1 MVHLVTSDNERFEA
15 DKEVVERSVLIK
27 NMLEDVG
34 ESDQPIPLPNVSS
47 SVLKKVLE
55 YCEHHRGEPLPTP
68 DSESNQ
74 DETRKRTTDISE
86 WDQKF
91 ITVDQE
97 MLFEIILA
105 ANYLDIKSLLDVGC
119 KTVANMIKGKTPEE
133 IRKLFNIVNDF
144 TPEEEA
150 QIKKENVMS
159 ARAVRLRKCDGCWQ
173 VIYSSFSMP
182 TIPDLPGDLVPRNS
196 EHERWLKTHVG
207 RLCHTDPDRFPG
219 SQPVSFASVL
229 AFLLRSSL
237 SFWVCEKS
245 DGVRVLLLVLTDPNT
260 GEQTCFIID
269 RHNSY
274 RQLTGLY
281 FPHHENPRNP
291 LMDTLV
297 DGELVIDVDPRTQ
310 QETVRYLA
318 FDCLVADNQN
328 VMSKPLDKRC
338 GRLNA
343 WFFKPFEKMI
353 IDHPHMATQL
363 PFQIKVKE
371 TRFSYHVRT
380 VFDEIPSL
388 QHGNDG
394 LIYTCVSTPY
404 SPGTDNNILKWKP
417 PSENSIDFKLVLR
430 FPPIAHDP
438 KKPDFHSKPL
448 FLLHAWTG
456 GDGPQNYEQ
465 YDEMYV
471 EDDEWERLKQSGE
484 QIDDRIVEVHWETEH
499 SRWRMMR
506 FRDDKPHGNHISV
519 AEKIIQSIADGVE
532 KDTLL
537 ERSDAIRNAWKA
549 RLGQPA
555 SAPPHQQPHHQ
566 HSQMPPP
573 AALPNSRTMPP
584 PQPPPPGPP
593 QQHTTPRL
601 ELRYGPLAVPMWS
614 KVAGPSI
621 IAGMQR

>member
-1 MVHLVTSDNERFEA
+1 MVKNMVLLVTSDNEQFQTE
-15 DKEVVERSVLIK
+15 KEVVERSVLIK

-150 QIKKENVMS
+150 QIKKENLPMS
-159 ARAVRLRKCDGCWQ
+159 VSAFVHGPWFGLRVLTPSTERY
-173 VIYSSFSMP
+173 VIGH
-182 TIPDLPGDLVPRNS
+182 LPGDLVPRNS
-196 EHERWLKTHVG
+196 EQERWLKNHVS
-207 RLCHTDPDRFPG
+207 RLCHTDPDR
-219 SQPVSFASVL
+219 
-229 AFLLRSSL
+229 
-237 SFWVCEKS
+237 FWVCEKS
-245 DGVRVLLLVLTDPNT
+245 DGVRVLLFVLTDPGT
-260 GEQTCFIID
+260 GEQTTFIID
-269 RHNSY
+269 RHNTY
-274 RQLTGLY
+274 RQLSGLY
-281 FPHHENPRNP
+281 FPHHENPRKP
-291 LMDTLV
+291 LLDTLV
-297 DGELVIDVDPRTQ
+297 DGELVVDVDPRTQ
-310 QETVRYLA
+310 RETLRYLA
-318 FDCLVADNQN
+318 FDCLIADNQN

-338 GRLNA
+338 GRLNT
-343 WFFKPFEKMI
+343 WFFKPYEKMM
-353 IDHPHMATQL
+353 IDHPHMASQQ
-363 PFQIKVKE
+363 PFQ
-371 TRFSYHVRT
+371 
-380 VFDEIPSL
+380 
-388 QHGNDG
+388 
-394 LIYTCVSTPY
+394 
-404 SPGTDNNILKWKP
+404 LKWKP

-430 FPPIAHDP
+430 FPPLAHDP
-438 KKPDFHSKPL
+438 KTPDFHAKPL

-456 GDGPQNYEQ
+456 GDGAQNYEQ

-484 QIDDRIVEVHWETEH
+484 QIDDRIVEVHWELEH

-506 FRDDKPHGNHISV
+506 FRDDKPNGNHISV
-519 AEKIIQSIADGVE
+519 IEKIIQSIADGVE
-532 KDTLL
+532 KETLL

-549 RLGQPA
+549 RLGQPTT
-555 SAPPHQQPHHQ
+555 SAPPHQQSH

-573 AALPNSRTMPP
+573 
-584 PQPPPPGPP
+584 PPPPSSSRPMQPTAPPSGPP
-593 QQHTTPRL
+593 QQHAMPRL

-614 KVAGPSI
+614 KVAGPPVF
-621 IAGMQR
+621 AGMQR